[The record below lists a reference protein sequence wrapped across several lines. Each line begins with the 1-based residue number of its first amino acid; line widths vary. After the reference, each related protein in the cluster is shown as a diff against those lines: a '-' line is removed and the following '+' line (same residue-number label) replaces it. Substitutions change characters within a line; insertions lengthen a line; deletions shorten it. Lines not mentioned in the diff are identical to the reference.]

1 VDLAS
6 MASIMTPLSGPGGML
21 AYTMGGYSYKDMIK
35 FGAPLI
41 LVQAIV
47 TAVWVPFYFGLL

>member
-1 VDLAS
+1 

-47 TAVWVPFYFGLL
+47 TAVWVPLYFGLL